1 MKTRAS
7 KLFGATIAAAALTV
21 SLPAGFAAVTAHADP
36 PPEPTVKDL
45 PNPQG
50 PGCDKIKVGMPG
62 GSLTSL
68 ATKNASEAL
77 AAIPAISTFNSAISG
92 GFNSAV
98 NIDSVLDNGP
108 YTIFAPTNDAFAAMD
123 QAKLA
128 SLKDD
133 PAALTNFDY
142 YHVFLGVLGNDTV
155 KGQRPTQQGAPVKV
169 TGDGGDIK
177 VNDTAKLVCGAIQA
191 SNARIY
197 VIDTVLDMS
206 TAPEPI
212 TAAPA
217 TSTDASATTTTT
229 TSSSAA
235 PTSTES
241 SASATTT
248 TTSAQH

>member
-7 KLFGATIAAAALTV
+7 KLLGATLATAALTV
-21 SLPAGFAAVTAHADP
+21 SLPVAVTAHADP

-45 PNPQG
+45 PNPDG
-50 PGCDKIKVGMPG
+50 PGCDKIKQGMPG
-62 GSLTSL
+62 NSLTSL
-68 ATKNASEAL
+68 ATKPASAAL
-77 AAIPAISTFNSAISG
+77 AAIPAISTFNAAVSG
-92 GFNSAV
+92 GFNPAV
-98 NIDSVLDNGP
+98 NINSVLDNGP

-128 SLKDD
+128 ALKED
-133 PAALTNFDY
+133 PAALTSFDY

-155 KGQRPTQQGAPVKV
+155 KGQRPTQQGAPIKV

-191 SNARIY
+191 SNARIF
-197 VIDTVLDMS
+197 VIDTVLDLS
-206 TAPEPI
+206 TAPEPV

-229 TSSSAA
+229 SVAPAESSAA
-235 PTSTES
+235 PT
-241 SASATTT
+241 T
-248 TTSAQH
+248 TTSAAH

>member
-7 KLFGATIAAAALTV
+7 KLLGATLATAALTAALPV
-21 SLPAGFAAVTAHADP
+21 SVTAHAAP

-45 PNPQG
+45 PDPQG
-50 PGCDKIKVGMPG
+50 PGCDKVKQGMPG
-62 GSLTSL
+62 NSLKSL
-68 ATKNASEAL
+68 AAKPASAAL

-98 NIDSVLDNGP
+98 NIDGVLDNGP
-108 YTIFAPTNDAFAAMD
+108 YTIFAPTNEAFEAMD
-123 QAKLA
+123 PAKLA
-128 SLKDD
+128 ALKAD
-133 PAALTNFDY
+133 PAALTSFDY

-177 VNDTAKLVCGAIQA
+177 VNDVAKLVCGEIQA

-197 VIDTVLDMS
+197 VIDTVLDLES
-206 TAPEPI
+206 APEAV
-212 TAAPA
+212 TATPT

-229 TSSSAA
+229 TAPAAPAESSAA
-235 PTSTES
+235 PT
-241 SASATTT
+241 T
-248 TTSAQH
+248 TTSAAH

>member
-7 KLFGATIAAAALTV
+7 KFLGATIATAALAV
-21 SLPAGFAAVTAHADP
+21 SLPAGFAVVTAHADP

-50 PGCDKIKVGMPG
+50 PGCDKIKQGMPG
-62 GSLTSL
+62 SSLTSL

-77 AAIPAISTFNSAISG
+77 AAIPAISTFNAAISG
-92 GFNSAV
+92 GFNPAV

-128 SLKDD
+128 TLKDD
-133 PAALTNFDY
+133 PAALTGFDY

-177 VNDTAKLVCGAIQA
+177 VNDTAKLVCGTIQA

-197 VIDTVLDMS
+197 VIDTVLDQS
-206 TAPEPI
+206 QAPEPV
-212 TAAPA
+212 TVAPA
-217 TSTDASATTTTT
+217 TSTDASAATTTT
-229 TSSSAA
+229 TSSAA
-235 PTSTES
+235 PAESS
-241 SASATTT
+241 SASSSPTT